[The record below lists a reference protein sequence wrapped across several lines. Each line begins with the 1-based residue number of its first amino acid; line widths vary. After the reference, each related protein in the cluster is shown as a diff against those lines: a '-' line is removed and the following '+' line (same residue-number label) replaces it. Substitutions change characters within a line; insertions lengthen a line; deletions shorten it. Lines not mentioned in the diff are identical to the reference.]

1 MRLLH
6 PDVRDLEAGDLLDL
20 YDPGPGPHLRAGFVA
35 SVDGTI
41 AVDGTSAALSSPA
54 DKAVFRAL
62 RAVADA
68 IVVGAGTA
76 REEGYGLVRYG
87 ETATAWRAAHGRAPD
102 ARVVVVS
109 RSGRLPPRLEQ
120 GPVLLAVPP
129 EVARDLEVADGVE
142 VIPTTD
148 PPALLAALH
157 ARGLTRLL
165 CEGGPGLLTTF
176 LAAGVLD
183 ELCLTTAP
191 KAVGPGPGLLGEVAP
206 RDLALVSLVH
216 DDPGVLLAR
225 WRVVRSQGDGE
236 PA

>member
-6 PDVRDLEAGDLLDL
+6 PEVRDLEPTDLFDL

-68 IVVGAGTA
+68 VVVGAGTA
-76 REEGYGLVRYG
+76 RDEDYGPVRYG
-87 ETATAWRAAHGRAPD
+87 ETATSWRAGHGRAVHAP
-102 ARVVVVS
+102 VVVVS
-109 RSGRLPPRLEQ
+109 RSGTLPPKLAR
-120 GPVLLAVPP
+120 GPVLLAVPAD
-129 EVARDLEVADGVE
+129 VAPGLDLPAGVD

-148 PPALLAALH
+148 PAELVAALH
-157 ARGLTRLL
+157 RRGLTRLL

-176 LAAGVLD
+176 LAADVLD

-191 KAVGPGPGLLGEVAP
+191 TAIGDGPGLLGTVTPQA
-206 RDLALVSLVH
+206 LQLVSLVH
-216 DDPGVLLAR
+216 NDPGVLLAR
-225 WRVVRSQGDGE
+225 WRVVRSSGD
-236 PA
+236 